1 MRLSQ
6 ALLPTLKEEPKD
18 AEMISHKLMI
28 RAGLIRPLASGIFT
42 YMPLGWRVLKK
53 IEDIMREE
61 MDAIG
66 GQELK
71 LPLAQPAEM
80 WQESGRWY
88 SYDQELMRFK
98 DRGERDMVLATTH
111 EEAVTDL
118 VRREVRSYRQLPL
131 MLYQIQI
138 KFRDE
143 PRPRGGLI
151 RVREFIM
158 KDAYSFHATI
168 KDLDEFYPK
177 IYQAYLNIFRRCG
190 LDPTVVEADP
200 GLIGGF
206 ASHEFMLPNESGEDL
221 FVKCTSCDYAANL
234 ANAVA
239 QKEPF
244 ADDEELPLEEV
255 ATPSCYTIEAVAN
268 FLKIPTKKTAKA
280 VFYKTGDQIVFV
292 VIRGDLEVNE
302 AKLTRVLNT
311 ANFAPATEDEIR
323 SIGAVPGYASPI
335 GLKARS
341 GSLKV
346 IVDDS
351 IPKCKNLVSGANKEG
366 YHLKNVNYPR
376 DFKADIVADI
386 ATVRDGDRCVR
397 CGARLEIKRAI
408 ELGHL
413 FKLGTRYSEAMG
425 AFFIDKD
432 GKEKPLIM
440 GCYGIGTGRLM
451 AAVIERHHDERGI
464 IWPKEIAPF
473 HAIILLLNTDEKAQV
488 ELGDELYER
497 LRTEKIEVLLDDRD
511 ASAGFKF
518 KDAELI
524 GIPLMLVVGPRGIEN
539 KTVELQRRAD
549 GQKQEASYAKL
560 DKVVETVKREMASL
574 KGAEGP

>member
-1 MRLSQ
+1 MRFSQ

-18 AEMISHKLMI
+18 AELASHKLML
-28 RAGLIRPLASGIFT
+28 RAGLVRPLASGIFT

-53 IEDIMREE
+53 IEDILREE

-71 LPLAQPAEM
+71 LPLVQPAEP
-80 WQESGRWY
+80 WRESGRWY

-98 DRGERDMVLATTH
+98 DRTNRDMVLATTH

-118 VRREVRSYRQLPL
+118 VRREVKSYRQLPL
-131 MLYQIQI
+131 ILYQIQM

-158 KDAYSFHATI
+158 KDAYSFHATVE
-168 KDLDEFYPK
+168 DLDEFYPK
-177 IYQAYLNIFRRCG
+177 IYQAYINIFRRCG

-206 ASHEFMLPNESGEDL
+206 ASHEFMLPNDSGEDL
-221 FVKCTSCDYAANL
+221 FVKCINCDYAANL

-239 QKEPF
+239 QKEPV
-244 ADDEELPLEEV
+244 DNKEEELPLEEV
-255 ATPSCYTIEAVAN
+255 ATPGCYTIEAVAN

-280 VFYKTGDQIVFV
+280 VFYRVGDQIAFV

-302 AKLTRVLNT
+302 AKLARLLKT
-311 ANFAPATEDEIR
+311 ANFTPATEDEIKA
-323 SIGAVPGYASPI
+323 IGAVPGYASPI
-335 GLKARS
+335 GLKEQS
-341 GSLKV
+341 KNLKV
-346 IVDDS
+346 IIDDS

-376 DFKADIVADI
+376 DFKADMVADI
-386 ATVRDGDRCVR
+386 ATVREGDRCAR
-397 CGARLEIKRAI
+397 CGAKLEIKRAI

-425 AFFIDKD
+425 ATFLDKD
-432 GKEKPLIM
+432 GKEKPFIM

-451 AAVIERHHDERGI
+451 AAVIEKNHDERGI
-464 IWPKEIAPF
+464 IWPLEIAPF
-473 HAIILLLNTDEKAQV
+473 HVVILILNTDETAQV
-488 ELGDELYER
+488 ELGNELYER
-497 LRTEKIEVLLDDRD
+497 LEAEKIEVLLDDRD

-524 GIPLMLVVGPRGIEN
+524 GIPLMLVIGPRGIQN
-539 KTVELQRRAD
+539 KTVELQRRRD
-549 GQKQEASYAKL
+549 GVKREISYAKL
-560 DKVVETVKREMASL
+560 DDVVEAVKREMASL
-574 KGAEGP
+574 R

>member
-1 MRLSQ
+1 MKFSQ

-18 AEMISHKLMI
+18 AELISHKLMI
-28 RAGLIRPLASGIFT
+28 RAGLVRPLAAGIFT

-53 IEDIMREE
+53 IENIMREE

-71 LPLAQPAEM
+71 LPLVQPAEP
-80 WQESGRWY
+80 WRESGRWY

-98 DRGERDMVLATTH
+98 DRTERDMVLATTH

-158 KDAYSFHATI
+158 KDAYSFHANI

-177 IYQAYLNIFRRCG
+177 IYQAYINIFKRCG
-190 LDPTVVEADP
+190 LDPLVVEADP

-221 FVKCTSCDYAANL
+221 FVKCTGCDYAANL
-234 ANAVA
+234 ANATS
-239 QKEPF
+239 QKEPL
-244 ADDEELPLEEV
+244 DNKERELPIEEV

-280 VFYKTGDQIVFV
+280 VFYKVGDQIAFV

-302 AKLTRVLNT
+302 AKLARVLKT

-335 GLKARS
+335 GLKKQPKN
-341 GSLKV
+341 LKV
-346 IVDDS
+346 IIDDS
-351 IPKCKNLVSGANKEG
+351 IPNCKNLVSGANKEG

-376 DFKADIVADI
+376 DFKADIVTDI
-386 ATVRDGDRCVR
+386 ATVRDGDHCTRCD
-397 CGARLEIKRAI
+397 AKLQIKRAI

-425 AFFIDKD
+425 AQFLDKD
-432 GKEKPLIM
+432 GKEKPFIM

-451 AAVIERHHDERGI
+451 AAVIEKHHDERGI
-464 IWPKEIAPF
+464 IWPLEVAPF
-473 HAIILLLNTDEKAQV
+473 DAIILILNTDEKTQL
-488 ELGDELYER
+488 ELGNKFYER
-497 LRTEKIEVLLDDRD
+497 LRAEKIEVLLDDRD

-524 GIPLMLVVGPRGIEN
+524 GIPLMIVIGPRGIQN
-539 KTVELQRRAD
+539 KTVELQRRKGGA
-549 GQKQEASYAKL
+549 KREVSYANL
-560 DKVVETVKREMASL
+560 ENVVEAVKRELASL
-574 KGAEGP
+574 RGA

>member
-1 MRLSQ
+1 MRFSQ
-6 ALLPTLKEEPKD
+6 ALMPTLKEEPKD
-18 AEMISHKLMI
+18 AELISHKLMI

-53 IEDIMREE
+53 IEQIIREE

-71 LPLAQPAEM
+71 LPLVQPAEV
-80 WQESGRWY
+80 WRESGRWY

-98 DRGERDMVLATTH
+98 DRTERDMVLATTH

-118 VRREVRSYRQLPL
+118 VRREVKSYRQLPL
-131 MLYQIQI
+131 MLYQIQM

-151 RVREFIM
+151 RVREFTM
-158 KDAYSFHATI
+158 KDAYSFHSSVE
-168 KDLDEFYPK
+168 DLDEFYPE
-177 IYQAYLNIFRRCG
+177 IYQAYVNIFRGCG
-190 LDPTVVEADP
+190 LDPLAVEADP

-221 FVKCTSCDYAANL
+221 FVKCINCDYAANL

-239 QKEPF
+239 QKEPL
-244 ADDEELPLEEV
+244 DDEEKELASEEV
-255 ATPSCYTIEAVAN
+255 ATPNCYTIEAVAN

-280 VFYKTGDQIVFV
+280 VFYKADDQIVFV

-302 AKLTRVLNT
+302 AKLACVLKT
-311 ANFAPATEDEIR
+311 AKFAPASEDEIR

-335 GLKARS
+335 GLKEQS
-341 GSLKV
+341 KTKV

-386 ATVRDGDRCVR
+386 ATVRDGDRCAR
-397 CGARLEIKRAI
+397 CGAQLEIKRAI

-425 AFFIDKD
+425 ATFLDKD
-432 GKEKPLIM
+432 GKEKPFIM

-464 IWPKEIAPF
+464 IWPIEIAPF
-473 HAIILLLNTDEKAQV
+473 HVIILILNTDEKAQV
-488 ELGDELYER
+488 KLGNQLYER
-497 LRTEKIEVLLDDRD
+497 LKAENIEVLLDDRD

-524 GIPLMLVVGPRGIEN
+524 GIPLMLIVGPRGIQS
-539 KTVELQRRAD
+539 KTVELQRRKD
-549 GQKQEASYAKL
+549 GSKREVSYAKL
-560 DKVVETVKREMASL
+560 ESVAEAVKRELELL
-574 KGAEGP
+574 KSS